1 MKIVRSN
8 LRQTIDCVTD
18 CNSSFRSEICVY
30 LDQCYVPQS
39 YIWGFK
45 CMIVLHSGGFKSVLV
60 LGMLILHKWHEHKV
74 HILDKSHGKALAN
87 MVACVQFR

>member
-1 MKIVRSN
+1 
-8 LRQTIDCVTD
+8 
-18 CNSSFRSEICVY
+18 
-30 LDQCYVPQS
+30 
-39 YIWGFK
+39 
-45 CMIVLHSGGFKSVLV
+45 MIVLHSGGFKSVLV